1 MNYIYDNEE
10 RAKMDDY
17 SIMILFIYL
26 KQHEKKKKKFILT
39 NKRQESDEEKKYMS
53 IVCLG

>member
-1 MNYIYDNEE
+1 MMNYIHDNEE

-26 KQHEKKKKKFILT
+26 KQHEKKKEVHT
-39 NKRQESDEEKKYMS
+39 DQ
-53 IVCLG
+53 